1 MERSKLFYIVSRF
14 PFPLVKG
21 DKLRAYHQIK
31 ELSSTCDV
39 YLCALSDQKVTDSD
53 VKALEPFCKEV
64 IIFRLNWF
72 SIITNLIKHLL
83 FTGKPMQ
90 VGYFYNKKN
99 VQKVKKE
106 INRISPDHIFC
117 QLIRTSEYVR
127 NIKHIPKTLDY
138 MDALSAG
145 MERRIEN
152 ASPLLKWLFRI
163 ESTRLKQYEH
173 HIYKKFDFATVISA
187 SDRNLIFHYKNQDIV
202 ILPNGIDKS
211 YFVPQQREKNFELLF
226 TGNMSYPPNVQSA
239 IYLVEKIMPLVWN
252 DLPNC
257 RLLISGANPV
267 SKIKNLASSLVT
279 IRPWIDDIRTSYA
292 ESLVFIAPMLI
303 GSGMQ
308 NKLLEAMSMKMPC
321 ITSELANRAL
331 GAVSGEAIL
340 VGKNEK
346 EYANFIHELIKN
358 PARAN
363 DVAEKGHSFVTQ
375 SFDWSKSNQ
384 QLLNLIIEKN
394 ARIEK

>member
-1 MERSKLFYIVSRF
+1 MERLKLFYIVSRF
-14 PFPLVKG
+14 PFPLEKG

-31 ELSSTCDV
+31 ELSNACDV
-39 YLCALSDQKVTDSD
+39 YLCALSDEKVSNAQ

-64 IIFRLNWF
+64 IILRLTWF
-72 SIITNLIKHLL
+72 SIVTNLIKYL
-83 FTGKPMQ
+83 FFTSKPMQ
-90 VGYFYNKKN
+90 VGYFYHRKN
-99 VQKVKKE
+99 IQKVE
-106 INRISPDHIFC
+106 RAIERIRPDHIFC

-127 NIKHIPKTLDY
+127 NINHIPKTLDY

-152 ASPLLKWLFRI
+152 ASALWRWLIRM
-163 ESTRLKQYEH
+163 ESKRLKRYEH
-173 HIYKKFDFATVISA
+173 SIYKKFDFAAVISA
-187 SDRNLIFHYKNQDIV
+187 SDRNLIFHYDNQDIV
-202 ILPNGIDKS
+202 ILPNGIDKT
-211 YFVPQQREKNFELLF
+211 YFVPQEHEKNFELLF

-239 IYLVEKIMPLVWN
+239 IYLVQKIMPLVWN
-252 DLPNC
+252 ERPDC

-267 SKIKNLASSLVT
+267 SSVKNLANDLVT

-292 ESLVFIAPMLI
+292 ESSLFIAPMLI

-331 GAVSGEAIL
+331 GAASGEAIL
-340 VGKNEK
+340 IGRNER
-346 EYANFIHELIKN
+346 EYADYILELMKN
-358 PARAN
+358 PSKAN

-375 SFDWSKSNQ
+375 SFDWSKSNEQ
-384 QLLNLIIEKN
+384 ILKLILEKN